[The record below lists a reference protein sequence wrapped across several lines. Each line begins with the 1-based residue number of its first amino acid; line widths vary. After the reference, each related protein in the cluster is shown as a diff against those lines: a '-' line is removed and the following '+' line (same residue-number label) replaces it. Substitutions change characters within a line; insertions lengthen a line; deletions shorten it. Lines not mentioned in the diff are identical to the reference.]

1 MRHIKQNDLIGS
13 ISNAW
18 SQDAAKALTEL
29 TSAAP
34 GARSELI
41 NKNYQIWSS
50 LKGTMAALSHQ
61 KCWYSEKRIAVSELE
76 VDHFRPKSRVSGI
89 TPPHRGYWWL
99 AFDWKNFR
107 LAYSLINKRR
117 TDSREGNVQGK
128 GCYFPLIDE
137 AARIPDDPPA
147 AIATERPK
155 LVDPCVASDVLL
167 LDYAVEDGKVVE
179 RYKLEKDAIRFE
191 RANVS
196 IDLFHLNEGTL
207 IRDRHDLYVAIDHSV
222 KRIEELETER
232 EATGSL
238 SEKQSL
244 EYDSL
249 INQLADRINASAP
262 FSAFSRAC
270 LRQNGDLGWNTEL
283 LAAV

>member
-18 SQDAAKALTEL
+18 AQDATNALTEL
-29 TSAAP
+29 TTTAAE
-34 GARSELI
+34 ARSELI

-50 LKGTMAALSHQ
+50 LKAAMAALSHQ

-76 VDHFRPKSRVSGI
+76 VDHFRPKSRVSGV
-89 TPPHRGYWWL
+89 TLPHRGYWWL
-99 AFDWKNFR
+99 AYDWKNFR

-117 TDSREGNVQGK
+117 TDSREGTVQGK
-128 GCYFPLIDE
+128 GCYFPLVDE
-137 AARIPDDPPA
+137 TARVPDNPPA
-147 AIATERPK
+147 STAAERPK

-179 RYKLEKDAIRFE
+179 RHKLEQDAIRFE

-222 KRIEELETER
+222 KRIEELEIER
-232 EATGSL
+232 ATTGSL
-238 SEKQSL
+238 THKQSI
-244 EYDSL
+244 EFDSL
-249 INQLADRINASAP
+249 INQVADRINASAP

>member
-13 ISNAW
+13 ISTAW
-18 SQDAAKALTEL
+18 SQAAANALTDLL
-29 TSAAP
+29 TTAVDDRAD
-34 GARSELI
+34 LI
-41 NKNYQIWSS
+41 KKNYQIWSN
-50 LKGTMAALSHQ
+50 LKAAMAALSHE

-76 VDHFRPKSRVSGI
+76 VDHFRPKSRVSGV
-89 TPPHRGYWWL
+89 TPLHRGYWWL
-99 AFDWKNFR
+99 AYNWRNFR
-107 LAYSLINKRR
+107 LAYSLVNKRR

-128 GCYFPLIDE
+128 GCYFPLVDE
-137 AARIPDDPPA
+137 AARVPDDIPA
-147 AIATERPK
+147 STTAERPK

-179 RYKLEKDAIRFE
+179 RHKVEQDAIRFE

-207 IRDRHDLYVAIDHSV
+207 IRDRHDLYVAINHAV
-222 KRIEELETER
+222 KRIEELELER
-232 EATGSL
+232 ESIGSL
-238 SEKQSL
+238 TDQQSVEFDL
-244 EYDSL
+244 L
-249 INQLADRINASAP
+249 INQVADRINASAP

>member
-1 MRHIKQNDLIGS
+1 MRHIKQSDLIGS

-29 TSAAP
+29 TTAAAE
-34 GARSELI
+34 ARSELI

-50 LKGTMAALSHQ
+50 LKAMMAALSHQ

-76 VDHFRPKSRVSGI
+76 VDHFRPKSRVSGV

-99 AFDWKNFR
+99 AYDWKNFR

-128 GCYFPLIDE
+128 GCYFPLLDE
-137 AARIPDDPPA
+137 AARVPDNPPA
-147 AIATERPK
+147 STTTERPK
-155 LVDPCVASDVLL
+155 LLDPCVASDVLL
-167 LDYAVEDGKVVE
+167 LDYAVE
-179 RYKLEKDAIRFE
+179 
-191 RANVS
+191 
-196 IDLFHLNEGTL
+196 DLFHLNEGTL

-222 KRIEELETER
+222 KRIEELEIQR
-232 EATGSL
+232 EATGTL
-238 SEKQSL
+238 TEKQST

-249 INQLADRINASAP
+249 INQVADRINASAP